1 MYLYWYLPIISNL
14 FETFCICPQEP
25 KTTLISLIYRI
36 SDTGSQGCTDLQ
48 SLVTCLD
55 HGDIVAQYAVMKG
68 CVRCAMRWSASR
80 RLYLQSW
87 TVATLTW
94 KLLSNICSVCCWI
107 LGQGWQ
113 LTAGHKHKHNAC
125 RAEIGGCVSGYTY
138 ISRVKQL
145 WFLKKQPSIQFCR
158 FCTYRNLLA
167 KQLCAVPKLK
177 LELDIYKELWYAG
190 QIVCYIWMTR
200 VWCAYACTNG
210 QYLLTTLL

>member
-1 MYLYWYLPIISNL
+1 MNHGFSESPFHSLFLLAALHLLATPHMVQAWKSVLITHAACVVWVMYLYWYLPIISNL

-145 WFLKKQPSIQFCR
+145 WFF
-158 FCTYRNLLA
+158 
-167 KQLCAVPKLK
+167 
-177 LELDIYKELWYAG
+177 
-190 QIVCYIWMTR
+190 
-200 VWCAYACTNG
+200 
-210 QYLLTTLL
+210 